1 MDALGKVPEVDGPS
15 ESVLAIEDV
24 FSEILYNKRIGKG
37 ENLHHN
43 VPEHDVDV
51 FPFVRDE
58 NGPE

>member
-1 MDALGKVPEVDGPS
+1 MHS
-15 ESVLAIEDV
+15 SVFLKGSNTFYV

-37 ENLHHN
+37 ENLDHN